1 MSSYRFARAL
11 RLFFFFG
18 FVLVAGI
25 IGLGGFIYREL
36 ATEARFRNSYGPEWQ
51 AKYEQFY
58 EPLSTARIRMALA
71 AAGIVLIIPGTVW
84 VIRIIRAPQ
93 YANPSSEH
101 RRSRHRHRHSE
112 NLNV

>member
-1 MSSYRFARAL
+1 MTGYSFARAL

-18 FVLVAGI
+18 VFLLAGV
-25 IGLGGFIYREL
+25 IGLGSFIYREL
-36 ATEARFRNSYGPEWQ
+36 ATEARFRTAYGPEWQ

-58 EPLSTARIRMALA
+58 EPVSTARIRMLLA

-93 YANPSSEH
+93 YANPSPE
-101 RRSRHRHRHSE
+101 RRRRRHRHRHSE